1 MIRFLRSLFGL
12 HGVTGNRTV
21 MGNTESITSKD
32 LPYIQ
37 DSSKRL
43 AALQELY
50 SRYKGT
56 THAQKIYTVYEK
68 TKRIH
73 TYLLNRNRA
82 HELELFHL
90 QHTDHFLNTY
100 TVILDTHQQR
110 HPLLY
115 PPEQGKAP
123 SSPPPSPP
131 SAKPPTRP
139 EVIGRTLVLGP
150 FRRYSRE
157 VKAMQMQQRETRQHV
172 FVDTRQ
178 AKTDVT
184 KLTVPGISIDTYSKI
199 VYLREDLSDGL
210 STNEIGYTSSEEEKE
225 AFVAYVSG
233 QLEIAGITYV
243 GNAMVSLSVA
253 NSAEPAEMVPVIHWN
268 GAAYA
273 LHLESSRLFPVST
286 FRKNK

>member
-1 MIRFLRSLFGL
+1 MIRFLRSIFGL
-12 HGVTGNRTV
+12 RGVTGNRTV
-21 MGNTESITSKD
+21 VANPESIDTRD

-56 THAQKIYTVYEK
+56 SHAQKIYTVYEK

-73 TYLLNRNRA
+73 TYLTSRNRA

-90 QHTDHFLNTY
+90 QHTDHFLNTF
-100 TVILDTHQQR
+100 TVIMDAHQQR

-115 PPEQGKAP
+115 PQEQAKAP
-123 SSPPPSPP
+123 AAPVANPPARS
-131 SAKPPTRP
+131 

-150 FRRYSRE
+150 FRSYSRE
-157 VKAMQMQQRETRQHV
+157 VKAVQMQQREKSQRA
-172 FVDTRQ
+172 FVETRQ
-178 AKTDVT
+178 AKADVT
-184 KLTVPGISIDTYSKI
+184 HISVPGISIDTYSRI

-210 STNEIGYTSSEEEKE
+210 TTNEIGYTSSEGEKE
-225 AFVAYVSG
+225 AFVQYVSG
-233 QLEIAGITYV
+233 QLGIAGVTYV

-253 NSAEPAEMVPVIHWN
+253 SSPEPAEMLPVIHWN

-273 LHLESSRLFPVST
+273 LHLESSRLLPVST
-286 FRKNK
+286 FRQTR